1 MACVAGTLVQHA
13 FKVVFYS
20 GFFVFFSSILD
31 DFCHIG
37 AIYLNITLSY
47 NWGFEQL
54 NRGNTCSIIKKAVGG
69 IRVIYREELNVMP
82 K

>member
-1 MACVAGTLVQHA
+1 M
-13 FKVVFYS
+13 
-20 GFFVFFSSILD
+20 LD

-69 IRVIYREELNVMP
+69 MCNISGRVECDAERIRSNI
-82 K
+82 